1 MIKFIF
7 RKSQITSLGS
17 YSHHYSRTLI
27 ALLLVYLLLDTFSI
41 LNSPWL
47 RSSLQSYLFAL
58 LIQPQQ
64 PMISTL
70 RVHRS
75 GRGCLRMN
83 ALNRSLIASKC
94 LRKGVSEGFASS
106 ARSIEAVRHLKQMN
120 GGETV
125 SKILGRLIKQ

>member
-1 MIKFIF
+1 MI
-7 RKSQITSLGS
+7 
-17 YSHHYSRTLI
+17 
-27 ALLLVYLLLDTFSI
+27 TFSI

-94 LRKGVSEGFASS
+94 LRKGVSVGFASS
-106 ARSIEAVRHLKQMN
+106 ARSIEAVRHLKQKN
-120 GGETV
+120 GEGTV
-125 SKILGRLIKQ
+125 SKILDRLIKH